1 MSRST
6 RPVTA
11 DAARR
16 TLLLLSFTRWFP
28 VGLIIGLTTL
38 LVLHRGMSL
47 TEVGL
52 IAATQGFVVLALELP
67 TGGLADALG
76 RRPVL
81 LLGGLIS
88 IVSAVLFVSAHTVP
102 AFVLAAALQGV
113 YRALDSGPME
123 AWYVDAAHAEDA
135 TIPVDQALSRAGTV
149 VGLAI
154 ALGALASGGLVAW
167 HPIGSQSALLLPFWI
182 AIGLNLVHLTGCAL
196 LIREPRP
203 TGTPAP
209 AVWSSVRAAPR
220 VVLDGFGLLR
230 TVPILRCL
238 VLVELFWS
246 VAMIAFETLNPVRLA
261 ELMGG
266 EERAGALIGPV
277 SSVSWGLFAAGALV
291 GGLASR
297 RIGVGWA
304 AALARLLNGAFVVA
318 MGLAAGPA
326 GLITA
331 FLASYAM
338 HGAAGPLHNTLLHR
352 QAVRSNR
359 ATVLSMNSMVAGG
372 AHCLGLLV
380 LGPLAEHTSVAT
392 AIVVAGAFS
401 ILGAVLYRPAIR
413 QERELAAQPRG
424 LGVDAS

>member
-1 MSRST
+1 MRRST

-16 TLLLLSFTRWFP
+16 TLLVLSFTRWFP
-28 VGLIIGLTTL
+28 TGLIIGLTTL
-38 LVLHRGMSL
+38 LVLYRGMSL

-81 LLGGLIS
+81 LLGGLIGIAS
-88 IVSAVLFVSAHTVP
+88 GVLFVLAQTVP

-149 VGLAI
+149 IGLAI
-154 ALGALASGGLVAW
+154 ALGALTSGGLVAW
-167 HPIGSQSALLLPFWI
+167 HPIGTQSPLLLPFWV
-182 AIGLNLVHLTGCAL
+182 AIGLNLVHLVGCAVL
-196 LIREPRP
+196 VREPQP
-203 TGTPAP
+203 TADSPAP

-220 VVLDGFGLLR
+220 VILDGVRLLGTAR
-230 TVPILRCL
+230 ILRCL

-246 VAMIAFETLNPVRLA
+246 VAMIGFETLNTVRLA
-261 ELMGG
+261 ELVGG

-277 SSVSWGLFAAGALV
+277 SSASWGLFAAGALV

-304 AALARLLNGAFVVA
+304 ALLARVLNGAFVVA

-352 QAVRSNR
+352 QADRSNR
-359 ATVLSMNSMVAGG
+359 ATVLSMNSMVFFISFALLGPP
-372 AHCLGLLV
+372 LGLLA
-380 LGPLAEHTSVAT
+380 GATSTQVAMVT
-392 AIVVAGAFS
+392 AGAFS
-401 ILGAVLYRPAIR
+401 ILGAFLYLPALR
-413 QERELAAQPRG
+413 AERSGVHTRTAPAAT
-424 LGVDAS
+424 

>member
-1 MSRST
+1 
-6 RPVTA
+6 
-11 DAARR
+11 
-16 TLLLLSFTRWFP
+16 
-28 VGLIIGLTTL
+28 
-38 LVLHRGMSL
+38 
-47 TEVGL
+47 
-52 IAATQGFVVLALELP
+52 
-67 TGGLADALG
+67 
-76 RRPVL
+76 VL
-81 LLGGLIS
+81 LLGGVIS

-123 AWYVDAAHAEDA
+123 AWYVDTAHAEDA

-167 HPIGSQSALLLPFWI
+167 HPIGSQSPLLLPFWI

-203 TGTPAP
+203 TSTPAP

-220 VVLDGFGLLR
+220 VVLDGVGLLR
-230 TVPILRCL
+230 TAPILRCL

-246 VAMIAFETLNPVRLA
+246 VAMIAFETLNTVRLA
-261 ELMGG
+261 ELVGG

-291 GGLASR
+291 GGLGSR

-372 AHCLGLLV
+372 AYCLGLLV

-413 QERELAAQPRG
+413 QERELATQPLELR
-424 LGVDAS
+424 VDAS